1 MYDTT
6 PSARPSSAAGS
17 PVAAATDHLRSARV
31 GARRAGA
38 RPRRSAQGG
47 TVLRRL
53 FEEWEVIAR
62 RPALVRRA
70 RTWDLGIE
78 FDDLD
83 GLVEAVGFRQRPAD
97 HGMPLVGDAPSVT
110 DPVAAVADAVLGRLL
125 VVARTDELAAR
136 VVLQR
141 LLPGLCAAARRWT
154 GARPGGTDDAFDEI
168 VSAAWVVIRVFPVE
182 RRPGQLAP
190 KLLRDAEHQA
200 FVKATRRKWTSEAME
215 PATFDRRTAVPDGAH
230 VDAADELAEVV
241 ELARSSLSDYDL
253 RLLTLLR
260 SGRSMAEVAEALAVS
275 VRTVSYHR
283 DALVQRMRTA
293 LVA

>member
-6 PSARPSSAAGS
+6 PSTRPSNPSGS
-17 PVAAATDHLRSARV
+17 PVTAAADHLRSTRV

-38 RPRRSAQGG
+38 RPRGSAQGG

-83 GLVEAVGFRQRPAD
+83 GLVEAVGFRQRPVD
-97 HGMPLVGDAPSVT
+97 HGMPHVGSALSS
-110 DPVAAVADAVLGRLL
+110 DPLAVVADEVLGRLL

-154 GARPGGTDDAFDEI
+154 GTRPGGTDDAFDEI

-215 PATFDRRTAVPDGAH
+215 PATFDRRTAVPDGEH